1 MGISESIDTREYIAG
16 NYERPIEVL
25 NFTDTTCTILWKKPT
40 NAIKDMVNSIQVI
53 DKGDRNIKTR
63 YIFASS
69 GKPFTIYDLYP
80 GNDYAF
86 SVSTMEAQLS
96 PFAETECRTTPVK
109 VKMKEPTPLF
119 YRVLK
124 TTDDSCTIQWM
135 KTRNMSDIHYETI
148 WFSKNSVN
156 DGYKINFIVIGTD
169 NQPFNIHTAKDACIA
184 HHQIVTPAKPKESDF
199 DITLH
204 SVDTLFPKRQNI
216 TTIKLHNSTNINCE
230 LLWYAIQMCI
240 SLNTCFDKEILR
252 CNKDLNI
259 ASTFKPDVYYFKI
272 ATCNKIGCSQSI
284 NTKLL

>member
-1 MGISESIDTREYIAG
+1 MIQACHTDSRCSEFLRSREY
-16 NYERPIEVL
+16 
-25 NFTDTTCTILWKKPT
+25 TI
-40 NAIKDMVNSIQVI
+40 
-53 DKGDRNIKTR
+53 
-63 YIFASS
+63 
-69 GKPFTIYDLYP
+69 
-80 GNDYAF
+80 
-86 SVSTMEAQLS
+86 
-96 PFAETECRTTPVK
+96 VK
-109 VKMKEPTPLF
+109 IKEPTPLF

-135 KTRNMSDIHYETI
+135 KTRNMSDIHSETI
-148 WFSKNSVN
+148 RFSKNSIN
-156 DGYKINFIVIGTD
+156 DGYEINFIVIGTD

-184 HHQIVTPAKPKESDF
+184 HHQIVTLAKPKESDF

-204 SVDTLFPKRQNI
+204 SVDTLIPKRQNI

-240 SLNTCFDKEILR
+240 SLNTCFDKEILI